1 MKLSTRA
8 SGMQPSA
15 TLAMD
20 TLTNQMVRQGIEV
33 VNLTVGQ
40 PDFDTPANIKAAAI
54 EAIQSGFT
62 KYTPASGIPELKE
75 AIGRRFSRDYAL
87 DYAPN
92 EIVIC
97 VGAKHALY
105 NIFQVLLNEGDEVI
119 VPAPYWVSYLEQVR
133 LAGGVPVVIEGPE
146 EQGFKVSAEQI
157 RQATN
162 PRTKALILNSP
173 SNPTGAVYTRG
184 ELEAIAQVVADAR
197 IVVISDEIY
206 EPFNYTGEPHASI
219 AQVNPAIK
227 ALTLIVHGVSKS
239 HAMTGWR
246 IGYVLGDAS
255 VVKAIGDLQSH
266 STSNAT
272 SIAQKAALEALEGPQ
287 DSVEK
292 MVTEFANRREY
303 LVTKLNAIPGVR
315 CRLPEGAFYAFPN
328 VASFFGKHYHGRPI
342 EGSSQL
348 AELLLSE
355 ARVAVVPGVAFG
367 AEGCLRISYANS
379 MPRIKTGLERIEAFL
394 QQMS

>member
-1 MKLSTRA
+1 MNLSTRA
-8 SGMQPSA
+8 SSMQPSA

-20 TLTNQMVRQGIEV
+20 TLTNQMVRQGTDI

-75 AIGRRFSRDYAL
+75 AISRRFARDCAL
-87 DYAPN
+87 DYAPH
-92 EIVIC
+92 EIVVC

-146 EQGFKVSAEQI
+146 KQGFKVGAEQI
-157 RQATN
+157 RQAIS

-173 SNPTGAVYTRG
+173 ANPTGAVYTRS
-184 ELEAIAQVVADAR
+184 ELEAIAAVAVDGQ

-206 EPFNYTGEPHASI
+206 EPFNYTGEPHVSI
-219 AQVNPAIK
+219 AQIGPAMK
-227 ALTLIVHGVSKS
+227 ALTLLVHGVSKS

-246 IGYVLGDAS
+246 IGYVLGNAD
-255 VVKAIGDLQSH
+255 VIRAIGSLQSH

-272 SIAQKAALEALEGPQ
+272 SIAQKAALEALEGSQ
-287 DSVEK
+287 DSVDR
-292 MVTEFANRREY
+292 MVVEFARRREY
-303 LVTKLNAIPGVR
+303 LVTQLNTVPGIR

-328 VASFFGKHYHGRPI
+328 VASMFGKHYKGRLI
-342 EGSSQL
+342 DSSSQL
-348 AELLLSE
+348 TQLLLTE
-355 ARVAVVPGVAFG
+355 ARVALVPGSAFG
-367 AEGCLRISYANS
+367 AEGYLRISYATS
-379 MPRIKTGLERIEAFL
+379 MARIKTGLERIEAFFR
-394 QQMS
+394 QIS